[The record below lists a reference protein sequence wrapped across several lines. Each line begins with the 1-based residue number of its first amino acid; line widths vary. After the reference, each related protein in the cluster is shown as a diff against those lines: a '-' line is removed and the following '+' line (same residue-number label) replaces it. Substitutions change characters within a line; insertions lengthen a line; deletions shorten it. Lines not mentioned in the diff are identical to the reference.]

1 MRRDC
6 RVSLK
11 RLCRLFG
18 KTRHAFYD
26 KEWQQE
32 ELVIEYAV
40 IFKLVGEHRKHL
52 PRIGTPKLYS
62 LIKAPLEAHGIKLG
76 RDKLHELLYA
86 YGLTIKRKRRRV
98 NTTMSRHWLR
108 KYPNLIR
115 EMAITRPEQV
125 WVSDITYLTL
135 EDGFCYLS
143 LITDAYSRKIVGHY
157 LSKDLSHRGCL
168 EALDK
173 AISLRVYSNS
183 KLIHHSDRGV
193 QYCCSEYVGLLRENG
208 MSISMTEESD
218 PYENAIAER
227 VNGIMKD
234 EFSLDK
240 KFGSYEAACKAVEEA
255 IRNYNERRPHASC
268 DYLTPIQAHA
278 QSGELKRRW
287 KTYYKKQSFDEQYH
301 LV

>member
-6 RVSLK
+6 QVGIK
-11 RLCRLFG
+11 RLCGLFG

-32 ELVIEYAV
+32 ERVIEYAI
-40 IFKLVGEHRKHL
+40 IFKLVGEHRRHL

-62 LIKAPLEAHGIKLG
+62 LIKAPLQAHGIKLG
-76 RDKLHELLYA
+76 RDKLHELLYV
-86 YGLTIKRKRRRV
+86 YGLTIKRKRRRTK
-98 NTTMSRHWLR
+98 TTFSRHWLR

-115 EMAITRPEQV
+115 DKIIRDPEQV
-125 WVSDITYLTL
+125 WVSDITYITL

-143 LITDAYSRKIVGHY
+143 LITDAYSRKIMGYY

-173 AISLRVYSNS
+173 AIRQRLYPNR

-193 QYCCSEYVGLLRENG
+193 QYCCAEYVGLLRENVI
-208 MSISMTEESD
+208 SISMTEESD

-227 VNGIMKD
+227 MNGILKD

-240 KFGSYEAACKAVEEA
+240 KFSSYEAAYAAVEESV
-255 IRNYNERRPHASC
+255 RNYNERRPHASC
-268 DYLTPIQAHA
+268 DYLTPAQAHL

-287 KTYYKKQSFDEQYH
+287 KSYFKKRSFDEQYQPA
-301 LV
+301 